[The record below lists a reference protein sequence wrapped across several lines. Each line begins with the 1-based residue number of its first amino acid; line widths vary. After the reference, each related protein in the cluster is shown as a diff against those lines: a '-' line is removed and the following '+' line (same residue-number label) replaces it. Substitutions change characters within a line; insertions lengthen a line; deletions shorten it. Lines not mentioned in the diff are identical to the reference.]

1 MFVGSVPIEAALDD
15 EHRAATGS
23 VWALKDDEA
32 ILVYTDSEYMGG
44 NGARTLDYSARVVIG
59 DIQDVKIEHR
69 EVSSLELRARKDLIE
84 ARILL
89 KLAEIFKEVG
99 LNEKAYFKADEALE
113 RANAVVSA
121 SLQGNLERSILEEAY
136 SAKWNLLIV
145 KDDLDGAIRVCSDLI
160 RMFPESSLV
169 DRALMK
175 IAVAK
180 IASGRKQDIQDATR
194 ILGSIQRLPKSD
206 MKAEAQFMM
215 AGVVEAAA
223 IKQAKESRDRTKRP
237 DFSRAMTMYKQC
249 ADLYPESLFAGR
261 SLDKICNYYI
271 KVTKD
276 YGRASELLEQVF
288 QDYPDASFL
297 DSMLYKWVQVAYTSG
312 QYPLAAKKCAQ
323 LLSEY
328 PESAAAKK
336 ALKYQKLIAKKLGE

>member
-1 MFVGSVPIEAALDD
+1 
-15 EHRAATGS
+15 
-23 VWALKDDEA
+23 
-32 ILVYTDSEYMGG
+32 
-44 NGARTLDYSARVVIG
+44 
-59 DIQDVKIEHR
+59 
-69 EVSSLELRARKDLIE
+69 
-84 ARILL
+84 
-89 KLAEIFKEVG
+89 
-99 LNEKAYFKADEALE
+99 
-113 RANAVVSA
+113 
-121 SLQGNLERSILEEAY
+121 
-136 SAKWNLLIV
+136 
-145 KDDLDGAIRVCSDLI
+145 
-160 RMFPESSLV
+160 
-169 DRALMK
+169 
-175 IAVAK
+175 
-180 IASGRKQDIQDATR
+180 
-194 ILGSIQRLPKSD
+194 
-206 MKAEAQFMM
+206 
-215 AGVVEAAA
+215 
-223 IKQAKESRDRTKRP
+223 
-237 DFSRAMTMYKQC
+237 MTMYRRC